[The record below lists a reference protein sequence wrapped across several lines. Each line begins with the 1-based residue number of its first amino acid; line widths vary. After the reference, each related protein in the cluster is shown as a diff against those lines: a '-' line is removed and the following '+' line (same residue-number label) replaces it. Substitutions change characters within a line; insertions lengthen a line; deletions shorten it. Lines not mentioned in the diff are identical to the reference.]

1 MAQAVPVNSDLP
13 SSVLIP
19 GFYFRINLSGGG
31 GGLNSPIT
39 RLLLIGN
46 KLASGTAAQDTVVQ
60 VTNQTDANAF
70 FGRGSDL
77 ARLYAAAASQINPGA
92 CDIFC
97 LPIVE
102 PSAGTASTHL
112 ISIAGPATSSG
123 SISAT
128 IAGYTATAAI
138 ASADTAT
145 AIAANLNTAIQAI
158 KDLPCTANAVSGTI
172 TLTYPHKGLVGND
185 LPIIVNING
194 ASGVTA
200 SPGTI
205 GFSGTAV
212 GVGSIALYVGGTTIT
227 GTVANSDTAAVI
239 AATLNTAINAGG
251 YPVSST
257 VSTTTVTLFYVNDR
271 VVHRINAGV
280 LTSTGV
286 TTTVTCGVLGA
297 GSPSLTNALTNLQAQ
312 AQFPIWCTSFNDGG
326 ATAVAL
332 GTAGANS
339 FHGAAGGG
347 GSSSLGALKTHIATY
362 ADGYNQKG
370 QQLMWGTTEALAVS
384 GSYQTNT
391 GWQTTSDAGEGR
403 GSQLWQVDCPQ
414 QAYELA
420 ARAAAYRISQSYK
433 PKNYSG
439 VVLQTKGTVPLLG
452 PHRAVRSGPAD
463 QNAALLT
470 YYMTPVVYDD
480 TSNTH
485 KIVRGRTTSPNS
497 DQRLWAWGT
506 LDTLDYIRY
515 DMNGFL
521 STLFSGKSFKASG
534 LPPRTPNTIT
544 TRSIADAVAERLRTY
559 DAIDFVDDVDNL
571 VKSLSAAQDA
581 IVVNR
586 VNVFLPMRIPVEL
599 DQVAGNIALS

>member
-1 MAQAVPVNSDLP
+1 MAQAVPVNPDLP

-19 GFYFRINLSGGG
+19 GFYFRINLAGGG

-60 VTNQTDANAF
+60 VTNQTDANTF

-77 ARLYAAAASQINPGA
+77 ARLYAAASSQINPGA

-102 PSAGTASTHL
+102 PSSGTAATHL
-112 ISIAGPATSSG
+112 INIAGPATSAG

-128 IAGYTATAAI
+128 ICGYTATAAI
-138 ASADTAT
+138 ANADTAT
-145 AIAANLNTAIQAI
+145 TIAANLNTAIQAI
-158 KDLPCTANAVSGTI
+158 KDIPCTSTAVSGAI

-185 LPIIVNING
+185 FPLMVNING

-205 GFSGTAV
+205 GFSGTAS
-212 GVGSIALYVGGTTIT
+212 GAGSVALYVGGTTIT
-227 GTVANSDTAAVI
+227 GSVSNADTANTI

-251 YPVSST
+251 YPVTSSVNT
-257 VSTTTVTLFYVNDR
+257 STVTLFYVNDR

-280 LTSTGV
+280 LTSTGI
-286 TTTVTCGVLGA
+286 TTTVTCGTFGA
-297 GSPSLTNALTNLQAQ
+297 GSPTLTNALTNLQAQ
-312 AQFPIWCTSFNDGG
+312 AQYPVWCTSFNDNG
-326 ATAVAL
+326 ATNVVL

-339 FHGAAGGG
+339 FHGASGGG
-347 GSSSLGALKTHIATY
+347 GSSSLAALKTHIATY

-370 QQLMWGTTEALAVS
+370 QNLIWGSTEALAIS
-384 GSYQTNT
+384 GAYQTNT
-391 GWQTTSDAGEGR
+391 GWNTTSDAGEGR
-403 GSQLWQVDCPQ
+403 GAQLWQVDSPQ

-439 VVLQTKGTVPLLG
+439 TVLQTKGTVPLLG

-485 KIVRGRTTSPNS
+485 KIVRGRTTSPNP

-506 LDTLDYIRY
+506 IDTLDYVRY
-515 DMNGFL
+515 DLSGFL

-534 LPPRTPNTIT
+534 QPPRTPNTIT
-544 TRSIADAVAERLRTY
+544 TRSIADAVAERYRTY
-559 DAIDFVDDVDNL
+559 DGIDFIDDVDNL
-571 VKSLSAAQDA
+571 VKSLTAAQDA

-586 VNVFLPMRIPVEL
+586 VNVFAPIRIPVEL
-599 DQVAGNIALS
+599 DQTAGNIALS